1 MQPSASRTAAQRT
14 LVTIL
19 LSAVVGWGLF
29 VLAIY
34 TDIVVE
40 SGLTPEQLYGV
51 DRVDIVRPSKYLIF
65 AAIALVALTAVWAKN
80 RMRAQLASGSPA
92 SRLTPAIESFAGSVV
107 IITLVLSAIM
117 ALNVFMSSFFDSS
130 SGVDVVIR
138 VLDTYLPIVLFT
150 ALAVT
155 VLLAG
160 FVFTRHLPRVQFVDQ
175 PAGHE
180 SAGLADPA
188 TLAAPDTAGHT
199 GAATPATAVEATPD
213 PAAQRATALAF
224 TVPIVAVAA
233 ALIFGLIVYDLTQN
247 ALPVWIW
254 VIVQAGVGAGIVSGT
269 VYAAKALDA
278 RRLHLSR
285 PAGASVGAKNLNL
298 VLSIIFAAAVTLM
311 SLGYGASA
319 AEQLRVNTFLS
330 ISAYASAPLKENG
343 ELDLSEGDEFTVMI
357 NGSDLQRNSDV
368 TVTLEPG
375 STVLLESEVDWEG
388 YLGGEVALP
397 PETES
402 GEYELTLRAQSASG
416 AELEVTLAVTVDDGV
431 ISLPNGMEA
440 STSDQAQQII
450 APTLGWVGRDLLPAL
465 LMILLAA
472 FSLYVTLNARNRDAF
487 VSEPENAVA
496 DTEH

>member
-138 VLDTYLPIVLFT
+138 ILDTYLPIVLFT

-188 TLAAPDTAGHT
+188 TLAAHDTVGHT
-199 GAATPATAVEATPD
+199 GAAAPAAAVEATPD

-254 VIVQAGVGAGIVSGT
+254 VIVQAGVCAGIVSGT

-416 AELEVTLAVTVDDGV
+416 TELEVTLAVTVDDGM
-431 ISLPNGMEA
+431 ISLPDGMEA
-440 STSDQAQQII
+440 STADQAQQIVT
-450 APTLGWVGRDLLPAL
+450 PTLGWMGRDLLPAL

-472 FSLYVTLNARNRDAF
+472 GTLFVTLNARNRDEVVVA
-487 VSEPENAVA
+487 PTAVHP
-496 DTEH
+496 DESR